1 MPWMTRGR
9 RWLVT
14 AGVAAVCLVAS
25 GCSPSVEP
33 PLRLGDPKAT
43 FGEGVCGL
51 LGEEELEI
59 ALNAPVRGG
68 GGGGTTEAD
77 SDTQTRPGAVESEGD
92 SEERGTAAEEAAAAG
107 EEDLGDP
114 DGAESLA
121 PIESQYQGPRPILPG
136 MDMCSRGSDEARA
149 AWGVRTESED
159 AESDES
165 LEELFQRY
173 ADWHDD
179 YLEDVS
185 VEGHDALWDERLGTL
200 VVLTGDHLIGVS
212 LTVSDSD
219 DDEEKEQNGAASD
232 DGGADAKDGEGGSD
246 DEGGAETDDAD
257 TDEHL
262 RRGSLDLARRIMGRL

>member
-1 MPWMTRGR
+1 MPWMMCGRG
-9 RWLVT
+9 WLVT

-51 LGEEELEI
+51 LADEELEI

-92 SEERGTAAEEAAAAG
+92 SEERGTAPEEAAG
-107 EEDLGDP
+107 EEEDLGDP
-114 DGAESLA
+114 DEAGSVA
-121 PIESQYQGPRPILPG
+121 PIQSQYQGPRPILPG

-149 AWGVRTESED
+149 AWGVRAESED

-173 ADWHDD
+173 EDWHDD
-179 YLEDVS
+179 YLEGVS

-200 VVLTGDHLIGVS
+200 VVLAGDHLIGVS

-219 DDEEKEQNGAASD
+219 D
-232 DGGADAKDGEGGSD
+232 
-246 DEGGAETDDAD
+246 
-257 TDEHL
+257 L